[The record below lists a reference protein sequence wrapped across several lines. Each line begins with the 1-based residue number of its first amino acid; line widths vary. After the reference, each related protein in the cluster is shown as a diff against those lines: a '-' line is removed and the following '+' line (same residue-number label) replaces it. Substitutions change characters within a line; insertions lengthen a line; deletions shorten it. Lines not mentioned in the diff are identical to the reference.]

1 MGTII
6 ARGSKYRAVVRKKG
20 ITKTMTFSKKAL
32 AKAWV
37 TDTEATIE
45 RRQVFAKGHTLGTIL
60 DRYRVEIVEPRQ
72 ALYCAYEHSKPSD
85 RTHFHL
91 RMLAKM
97 FGETDLSD
105 CTKEWWVSAAR
116 QMKVAPGSRV
126 KYFTHIASAL
136 STAEALWEIDVDW
149 NSYRRGRKTM
159 EKLGL
164 TGKGKRR
171 ERRLRKGELE
181 AIKKHRR
188 TETPEI
194 FDDILDFAIKTG
206 MRSQEICTL
215 KWADLDSEEKMI
227 WVRKRKHPKIK
238 MINDWNVPLLDGAA
252 DIVERQSEAGARIFP
267 MHHETVQKIFWRAC
281 IEAGIEDLHLHDFRH
296 EAISRMFERG
306 YAIQEVAL
314 VSGHFNWS
322 SLQIYAQLSPKSLHG
337 GPVTMRVRHTN

>member
-45 RRQVFAKGHTLGTIL
+45 RRQVFAKGHTLGSIL
-60 DRYRVEIVEPRQ
+60 DRYRTEIVEPRQ
-72 ALYCAYEHSKPSD
+72 ELYCAYEHTRPTDK
-85 RTHFHL
+85 THFHL
-91 RMLAKM
+91 RMLAKK
-97 FGETDLSD
+97 FGNTDLANCS
-105 CTKEWWVSAAR
+105 TEWWVSAAR
-116 QMKVAPGSRV
+116 EMKVAPGSRV
-126 KYFTHIASAL
+126 KYLTHMSSAL
-136 STAEALWEIDVDW
+136 STAEALWEISVDW
-149 NSYRRGRKTM
+149 ASYKRARKTM
-159 EKLGL
+159 DKLGL
-164 TGKGKRR
+164 TGKGKKR

-188 TETPEI
+188 TETPQI

-252 DIVERQSEAGARIFP
+252 DIVERQPKAGNRIFP
-267 MHHETVQKIFWRAC
+267 MHHQTVQKIFANSC
-281 IEAGIEDLHLHDFRH
+281 AAAGIVDLHLHDFRH
-296 EAISRMFERG
+296 EGISRLFEHG

-314 VSGHFNWS
+314 VSGHLDWR
-322 SLQIYAQLSPKSLHG
+322 SLQIYTQLNPKSLHG
-337 GPVTMRVRHTN
+337 GPVTMRVRHTK